1 VAGGEAAARRASG
14 CGGHDR
20 EEGAGRRRTAAE
32 GTTHGRGGRGG
43 HGTRPRQGAGVERPR
58 RRADGVGRPRRPA
71 DGAAAG
77 TKAARRRA
85 QRRRGGGHKGGAAA
99 RAEKKGRERVREE
112 KGERRTVGSYFPSLP
127 SASDLALGKDFFK
140 IIKYSLPSARSA
152 ALGKD
157 FFAECPPLR
166 HSAKIPYYLFAE
178 CLTASTRQSYLC
190 RVSSLDTRQSIFLF
204 FDFVSQTFGGMFLHY
219 VDLHV
224 SFVDN
229 YNIVSIVSRF
239 SSFI

>member
-1 VAGGEAAARRASG
+1 VRRARPRGGGGQTAHGRGGHDARPRRARRARHTAAARGRRGEAATAGRRRGEAAA
-14 CGGHDR
+14 
-20 EEGAGRRRTAAE
+20 AG
-32 GTTHGRGGRGG
+32 
-43 HGTRPRQGAGVERPR
+43 
-58 RRADGVGRPRRPA
+58 
-71 DGAAAG
+71 
-77 TKAARRRA
+77 
-85 QRRRGGGHKGGAAA
+85 RRRGGGHKGGAAA